1 MFLRGERMEDTRL
14 PKRSARDV
22 RRIGRG
28 HGLRGGGLEN
38 EWMGCFL
45 DDLKAYGIN
54 ADHQWTTAVG
64 TRGNGAKRRNKGRN
78 VSRQNG

>member
-1 MFLRGERMEDTRL
+1 MFAGSAWRTRDCQI
-14 PKRSARDV
+14 SARDV

-28 HGLRGGGLEN
+28 HGLRSGGLEN

-54 ADHQWTTAVG
+54 ADQWTTAVG
-64 TRGNGAKRRNKGRN
+64 TRGNGARRRNKGRN
-78 VSRQNG
+78 VSRQS